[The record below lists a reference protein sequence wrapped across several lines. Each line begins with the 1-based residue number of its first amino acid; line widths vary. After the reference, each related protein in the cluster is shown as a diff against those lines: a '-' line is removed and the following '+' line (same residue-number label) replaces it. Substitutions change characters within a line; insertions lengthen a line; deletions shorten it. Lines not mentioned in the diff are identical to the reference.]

1 MPRLMRTH
9 VELTLLVEEQHFA
22 QVHRIHEE
30 QSCYS
35 AQEGASDLIRIVLIG
50 CAWMVCLK

>member
-9 VELTLLVEEQHFA
+9 ELTLLVEEQHFA

-35 AQEGASDLIRIVLIG
+35 AQEGASDLIRIVLIS